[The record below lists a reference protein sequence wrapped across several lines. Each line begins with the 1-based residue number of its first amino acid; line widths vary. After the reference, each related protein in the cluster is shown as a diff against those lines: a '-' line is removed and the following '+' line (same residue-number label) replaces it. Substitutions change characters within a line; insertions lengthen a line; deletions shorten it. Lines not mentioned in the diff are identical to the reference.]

1 MTPIT
6 PGQCFAEYQD
16 TETGMGDA
24 VFPQRDEI
32 HDIASQDITQGFP
45 SASTCPLLSSTG
57 GQQDI
62 FICDSV
68 VNVNSFV
75 MASRIFKS
83 STLFLVLQFQRNVGD
98 PVVETPHVDT
108 D

>member
-32 HDIASQDITQGFP
+32 HDIASQDIAQGLHLHISSFIINWW
-45 SASTCPLLSSTG
+45 STRYFYLRFCG
-57 GQQDI
+57 
-62 FICDSV
+62 
-68 VNVNSFV
+68 
-75 MASRIFKS
+75 
-83 STLFLVLQFQRNVGD
+83 
-98 PVVETPHVDT
+98 
-108 D
+108 